1 VIETEPCQKSYI
13 AIEKIKSLKL
23 SLLQKIDSFGKNLA
37 AKNLGKVLRILQNII
52 EKSFIS
58 WQVLPLAKI
67 FTPISDTPC
76 IFFAQSILRISID
89 TATTD

>member
-23 SLLQKIDSFGKNLA
+23 SLLQKIDAFGKNLA

-52 EKSFIS
+52 EKS

>member
-52 EKSFIS
+52 EKS

>member
-1 VIETEPCQKSYI
+1 
-13 AIEKIKSLKL
+13 
-23 SLLQKIDSFGKNLA
+23 LLQKIDSFGKNLA

-52 EKSFIS
+52 EKS

-76 IFFAQSILRISID
+76 IFFAQSILRISKD